1 MRPRAGGRSS
11 DHSFARPQHYMA
23 GCVQDPRGMR
33 RPRPETGGKSMNTD
47 LLVALAAGLP
57 GALFAVWI
65 VLTGEASI
73 RRARN

>member
-1 MRPRAGGRSS
+1 
-11 DHSFARPQHYMA
+11 
-23 GCVQDPRGMR
+23 
-33 RPRPETGGKSMNTD
+33 MNTD

-73 RRARN
+73 RRARSLTVEAALGDVGRSLRDLRRSRARN